1 MNSSLHGSLAAI
13 VAYVSWGFFPV
24 YFKTLVS
31 VEPIDVIAWRVLLCF
46 VFLSVILIVW
56 LRPREFFAQVTAVNQ
71 WWLLLGSALLLST
84 NWLLFVYAINTA
96 QVLQSSLGYYLVPIV
111 SVALGMLVFKER
123 PNLLKRIAVI
133 IACVG
138 MFLTFLIAGQ
148 VPWIS
153 LYLGIS
159 FGVYGMLR
167 KRAKYDSA
175 IGLLMETALM
185 LPIAIPFL
193 LFVSPP
199 LSSISIN
206 TQYWLSLLGAVTSI
220 PLLAMIFAA
229 RRIELSALGFYQYI
243 TPTMHLVFAVVLY
256 HESLDLVRLMA
267 LITTLIAVFFW
278 MLGSLK
284 SKRTQRVS

>member
-1 MNSSLHGSLAAI
+1 M
-13 VAYVSWGFFPV
+13 SWGFFPV